1 MKLEISEKQLK
12 LILSNQVESE
22 LDEQDAPVDPQPTA
36 GTSDTQAGGQG
47 YPSVGKWESGATRG
61 AGNQIGVTKW
71 SDVVGST
78 LQRGKGNPL
87 KEQALTGI
95 PQNVRP
101 TYDMWKGVKKENE
114 AKWINLKTPFGSTIS
129 IPKDSKY
136 TLWKPTDNRQS
147 VYAKKGKDG
156 KPMTITYQTGDVE
169 YVWGTGLG
177 ELGPTDVELKSIL
190 KNNTLRNFTTKKDNQ
205 VYTLRFKMDS
215 SGEYRLLND
224 YYNKNGEPY
233 DKEKYV
239 DSEGKIVNFISEW
252 GLTIAQVVAS
262 LGVAFATGGTS
273 LMYQALAQVIVSI
286 PFAAIEFG
294 KGDNFGGTLSL
305 VLAAI
310 PVASSAAKFGIK
322 SNMAVLKDGGAKL
335 IKDLATLKTAAQV
348 KRFYNALPAGSNERL
363 ILTKLLKQ
371 TPKELE
377 DVIGEAAIKGFKKG
391 VANGKIVLEKIPF
404 KQLYWWKD
412 LLLNGVG
419 GVGLQYAAGM
429 GYNTYQIGKASE
441 TKEGIIKM
449 ITDLLSEK
457 KK

>member
-22 LDEQDAPVDPQPTA
+22 LGEQEAPVDPQPSA

-47 YPSVGKWESGATRG
+47 YPEVGKWESGVTRG
-61 AGNQIGVTKW
+61 PGNQVGITKW

-78 LQRGKGNPL
+78 LQRSKGNPL
-87 KEQALTGI
+87 KEQALAGI
-95 PQNVRP
+95 PQGTIP

-136 TLWKPTDNRQS
+136 TLWKPTDNRQG

-156 KPMTITYQTGDVE
+156 KPMTITYETGDVE
-169 YVWGTGLG
+169 YVWGSGLG
-177 ELGPTDVELKSIL
+177 ELGPTDAELKGIL
-190 KNNTLRNFTTKKDNQ
+190 RNNTLRNFTTKKDNQ
-205 VYTLRFKMDS
+205 VYALRFKMDS
-215 SGEYRLLND
+215 KGEYNLLND
-224 YYNKNGEPY
+224 YYNKNGEVY

-239 DSEGKIVNFISEW
+239 DSAGKVVNFISDW
-252 GLTIAQVVAS
+252 GLTITQIAAS
-262 LGVAFATGGTS
+262 IGVAFATGGSS
-273 LMYQALAQVIVSI
+273 LLFQALAQVIVTA
-286 PFAAIEFG
+286 PFAAIEFSE
-294 KGDNFGGTLSL
+294 GDNFGGTLSL

-310 PVASSAAKFGIK
+310 PVASSAAKFGVK
-322 SNMAVLKDGGAKL
+322 SNMAALKGGGTKL

-348 KRFYNALPAGSNERL
+348 KRFYNALPTGSNERL

-377 DVIGEAAIKGFKKG
+377 NVIGEVTIQGFKKG

-419 GVGLQYAAGM
+419 GFGFAYAARM
-429 GYNTYQIGKASE
+429 GYNKYQIDKAVK

-449 ITDLLSEK
+449 ITDLISGK
-457 KK
+457 K